1 MAELPLNRCDIL
13 GFFDQMLAHGMPGIK
28 ERVTLEAS
36 QVAHFTEDR
45 IDHPEVETTIAVTV
59 GILKLI
65 DFILYFQDNAQ
76 SSAQKNFPIH
86 RLID

>member
-1 MAELPLNRCDIL
+1 MAELSLNRYDIFSFL
-13 GFFDQMLAHGMPGIK
+13 DEVSAHGMPGIM

-45 IDHPEVETTIAVTV
+45 IDHPEVETTVAVTV
-59 GILKLI
+59 GISKLI